1 MTADTVVDKSNQ
13 ERSEAAPSQGK
24 PTSDTVLDNLNEERC
39 VVTPQTD
46 VIQGG
51 RMDVGE
57 PAISTIQVTQP
68 QMEESG
74 DLYKVDIGNE
84 LKPAVESNVPE
95 RMGDNMGSEGNK
107 IGSEEVKVG
116 SDEIKMGSARV
127 NIGLDVGSEEVKMG
141 SGEVQLASGEVRKE
155 SEEVNIG
162 SEEVKMGSSEV
173 KVGSDEVNMGSEI
186 RSDQINVGS
195 METTKPARGEV
206 RDMPA
211 ENKFPGNNM
220 VETST
225 PVESII
231 KESEAIEKPAEP
243 IEHNQVSEQIEGSSM
258 EEGVSG
264 IDKKNHSEQSQ
275 ARVEREIEVQQ
286 ATDTSSEANPE
297 IGEVVPDPDTK
308 PQRGN

>member
-1 MTADTVVDKSNQ
+1 MKVDDPVRNVEKEGEPMTGDTVVDKSNQ

-57 PAISTIQVTQP
+57 PAIPTIQVTQP
-68 QMEESG
+68 QIEASG
-74 DLYKVDIGNE
+74 DLYKVDVGNE
-84 LKPAVESNVPE
+84 LKPASESNVP
-95 RMGDNMGSEGNK
+95 MASEGNK

-116 SDEIKMGSARV
+116 SNEIKMGSAEV

-141 SGEVQLASGEVRKE
+141 SGEVNIV
-155 SEEVNIG
+155 SEK
-162 SEEVKMGSSEV
+162 VKMGSSVV
-173 KVGSDEVNMGSEI
+173 KMGSYEVNMGSEI

-211 ENKFPGNNM
+211 ENIFPGNNM
-220 VETST
+220 DETST

-275 ARVEREIEVQQ
+275 ARVEPEIEVQQ

-308 PQRGN
+308 PQEVTSDV